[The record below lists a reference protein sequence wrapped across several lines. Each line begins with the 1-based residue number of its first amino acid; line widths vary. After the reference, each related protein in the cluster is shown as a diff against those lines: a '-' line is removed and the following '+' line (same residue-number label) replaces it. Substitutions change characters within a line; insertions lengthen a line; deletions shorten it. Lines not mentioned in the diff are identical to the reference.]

1 VSAAAGA
8 TIEEGRLNFA
18 DRYGPWA
25 VVLGASE
32 GTGREFARQ
41 IAAQGVPAI
50 LIARRQAPLTALAR
64 EILEE
69 SGVECVT
76 TTLDLAAPRAAADIV
91 EAVGDRQI
99 GLFVSNAG
107 SDPNGSLFL
116 DCDLSAWVDLVQ
128 RNVMTMMQ
136 SAHHFAR
143 PMRARGRGG
152 VLLVNSGACYG
163 GGSTM
168 GPYCGSKAF
177 TLCFAE
183 ALWAE
188 LRPHGVEVLTL
199 VLNRTDTPAFRTLL
213 KEKGMPMPDG
223 VASPADVARVG
234 LERLPYGPI
243 CNWGQADDER
253 GMASS
258 SAAERRERVLAIDR
272 ITGQLF
278 GRH

>member
-1 VSAAAGA
+1 M
-8 TIEEGRLNFA
+8 NFA
-18 DRYGPWA
+18 ERYGPWA
-25 VVLGASE
+25 VVMGASE

-41 IAAQGVPAI
+41 IAAQGVPSI
-50 LIARRQAPLTALAR
+50 LIARREGPLTALAAQ
-64 EILEE
+64 IHSE
-69 SGVECVT
+69 SGVACRT
-76 TTLDLAAPRAAADIV
+76 ATIDLAAPDAFSTIV
-91 EAVGDRQI
+91 EAVGGREI

-116 DCDLSAWVDLVQ
+116 DRGLSAWVDLVQ

-136 SAHHFAR
+136 CAYHFAG
-143 PMRARGRGG
+143 PMRARGKGG
-152 VLLVNSGACYG
+152 LLLVNSGACYG

-188 LRPHGVEVLTL
+188 LRPYAVEVLTL

-213 KEKGMPMPDG
+213 QEKGMAMPEG
-223 VASPADVARVG
+223 IASPTDVARIG

-243 CNWGQADDER
+243 HNWGQADDER
-253 GMASS
+253 GMAGS

-278 GRH
+278 GRR